1 MTYAIRRYYHFHVI
15 EPCAS
20 LVAECIKN
28 AGGAAHLDAKRML
41 EEGISAFRGS
51 THNGEL
57 VRRPLCLPARLFGV
71 RPDDPL
77 PS

>member
-1 MTYAIRRYYHFHVI
+1 MTLWLLDTCRYYHFHVI

-20 LVAECIKN
+20 VVAECIKE

-57 VRRPLCLPARLFGV
+57 VRRPAQLARTL
-71 RPDDPL
+71 L
-77 PS
+77 KS